1 MPELSAGTIER
12 YLVVGLSHR
21 AAPPTVHTR
30 LFTENPELDGFLA
43 DLRESGFGTGVV
55 VATCERIEVFTV
67 ADDIS
72 HAELALGRL
81 IAHWSGLAPDEL
93 DPALSIARGGAAL
106 RHLFALT
113 ASLDSQILGDPDVV
127 GQVRACH
134 RAASQ
139 ANLVDAPVERAFQ
152 AAFGV
157 AKRVRSETAV
167 GEKPVSIAAAAMQ
180 VAQEIHGDLRRLSLL
195 LVGLGEVSE
204 LMASQFRAGGVGSLT
219 ISHPTDRRARTVA
232 GRHDATVHPWSDL
245 DSALPKADIIVAALS
260 EGRYTIT
267 REQLRRALKRRRQR
281 PIFLV
286 DAAVPGDIDPG
297 VDSFDAAF
305 RYEFTDL
312 EQIAAAGLAERETAA
327 LDAWRIVDAE
337 LDAFTARQYEREAV
351 PALVALR
358 EHAEAVRAEVLSDGK
373 LDARTATRRLMQ
385 RLLHQPTLTLRRAA
399 RESEAERAELET
411 ALRRLFDLGGDTGG
425 GGESGSAGPG
435 EDQRG
440 STT

>member
-1 MPELSAGTIER
+1 MPETSAGTIER
-12 YLVVGLSHR
+12 YVVVGLSHR

-30 LFTENPELDGFLA
+30 LFTEHPELDGFLA
-43 DLRESGFGTGVV
+43 DLREAGFAEGVV
-55 VATCERIEVFTV
+55 LATCERIEVFTV
-67 ADDIS
+67 AEDGGS
-72 HAELALGRL
+72 AELALGRL

-106 RHLFALT
+106 RHLFAVA

-134 RAASQ
+134 RAASD
-139 ANLVDAPVERAFQ
+139 AGLVGSRLERAFQ

-157 AKRVRSETAV
+157 AKRVRTETSL
-167 GEKPVSIAAAAMQ
+167 GEKPVSIAAAAMK

-204 LMASQFRAGGVGSLT
+204 LMATQFRSSGVGSLT
-219 ISHPTDRRARTVA
+219 ISHPTERRARTVA
-232 GRHDATVHPWSDL
+232 RRHHAEVHAWADL
-245 DSALPKADIIVAALS
+245 DSALPKADIVVAALS

-267 REQLRRALKRRRQR
+267 RDQLRRALKKRRQR

-297 VDSFDAAF
+297 VDAFDAAF

-312 EQIAAAGLAERETAA
+312 ERIAAAGLAERETAA

-337 LDAFTARQYEREAV
+337 LDAFTARQHEREAV

-373 LDARTATRRLMQ
+373 LDAKTATRRLMQ

-411 ALRRLFDLGGDTGG
+411 ALRRLFDLGDTTGG
-425 GGESGSAGPG
+425 GASGSGAPG
-435 EDQRG
+435 DDQKG